1 MNQFGASNY
10 GGNYG
15 LTELEIIMY
24 LRGLSQSVS
33 NVSAELVN
41 MLYYGTD
48 IEANSLASAIF
59 ASMLYYG
66 TDIDAESTMSA
77 IPDRSIETIAN
88 IIAQSGLEG
97 FVWFWD
103 ATSNTV
109 TSWGKITEES
119 TSWSKLAD
127 SNTTW
132 TKKRW

>member
-1 MNQFGASNY
+1 MNQFGANSF
-10 GGNYG
+10 GGNFG

-33 NVSAELVN
+33 NVEAELVN
-41 MLYYGTD
+41 ILYYGTN
-48 IEANSLASAIF
+48 IETQSLASAIP
-59 ASMLYYG
+59 
-66 TDIDAESTMSA
+66 E
-77 IPDRSIETIAN
+77 RSIETIAN
-88 IIAQSGLEG
+88 ILAQSGLEG

-119 TSWSKLAD
+119 TSWSKLTD